1 MENKNEIMLFKHEEF
16 GEVRTLVIDGEPWFV
31 GRDIAEVLGYGNG
44 NNNSK
49 AFAHAITDH
58 VDEEDK
64 KHIPYEEFKG
74 YQNGHLKNVSHYGM
88 TIINESGLYS
98 LVMSSKLPK
107 AKEFKHWVTADV
119 LPSLRKHGAYFT
131 PEALYHSL
139 CKPENLI
146 EILHAL
152 ADEQKRN
159 TDLSVE
165 NAQLSV
171 KARYYD
177 EILNSKNNVPVTQI
191 AKDYGM
197 SAIAFN
203 KMLHEYGIQYPIRN
217 SWVLYAEYANNGYT
231 QSKTYKYAENKASM
245 HTCWTMKGRLF
256 LYEFL
261 RERGV
266 LPMCET
272 C

>member
-31 GRDIAEVLGYGNG
+31 GKDVTEILGYKDSVNALK
-44 NNNSK
+44 S
-49 AFAHAITDH
+49 H
-58 VDEEDK
+58 VDAEDK
-64 KHIPYEEFKG
+64 KGWQITTPSRG
-74 YQNGHLKNVSHYGM
+74 VQQA

-98 LVMSSKLPK
+98 LTLSSKLPS
-107 AKEFKHWVTADV
+107 AKKFKHWVTSKV

-131 PEALYHSL
+131 PEALYQSL

-171 KARYYD
+171 KAKYYD

-203 KMLHEYGIQYPIRN
+203 KMLHECGIQYPIRN

-245 HTCWTMKGRLF
+245 HTCWTQKGRLF

-266 LPMCET
+266 LPMCERT
-272 C
+272 CCNEAFV

>member
-1 MENKNEIMLFKHEEF
+1 MENKSEIMLFKHEEF

-31 GRDIAEVLGYGNG
+31 GKDVTEILGYKDSVNALK
-44 NNNSK
+44 S
-49 AFAHAITDH
+49 H
-58 VDEEDK
+58 VDAEDK
-64 KHIPYEEFKG
+64 KGWQITTPSRG
-74 YQNGHLKNVSHYGM
+74 VQQA

-98 LVMSSKLPK
+98 LTLSSKLPS
-107 AKEFKHWVTADV
+107 AKKFKRWVTSKI
-119 LPSLRKHGAYFT
+119 LPSLRKYGAYFT
-131 PEALYHSL
+131 PEALYQSL

-217 SWVLYAEYANNGYT
+217 SWVLYAEYANLGYT

-245 HTCWTMKGRLF
+245 HTCWTQRGRLF

-266 LPMCET
+266 LPMCERE
-272 C
+272 CCNEAFV

>member
-1 MENKNEIMLFKHEEF
+1 MENKSEIMLFKHEEF

-31 GRDIAEVLGYGNG
+31 GKDVTEILGYKDSVNALK
-44 NNNSK
+44 S
-49 AFAHAITDH
+49 H
-58 VDEEDK
+58 VDAEDK
-64 KHIPYEEFKG
+64 KGWQITTSSRG
-74 YQNGHLKNVSHYGM
+74 VQQA

-98 LVMSSKLPK
+98 LTLSSKLPS
-107 AKEFKHWVTADV
+107 AKKFKRWVTSKI
-119 LPSLRKHGAYFT
+119 LPSLRKYGAYFT
-131 PEALYHSL
+131 PEALYQSL

-217 SWVLYAEYANNGYT
+217 SWVLYAEYASNGYT

-245 HTCWTMKGRLF
+245 HTCWTQKGRLF

-266 LPMCET
+266 LPMCERT
-272 C
+272 CCNEAFV

>member
-1 MENKNEIMLFKHEEF
+1 MKNKNEIMLFKHDEF
-16 GEVRTLVIDGEPWFV
+16 GEVRTLVIDGEPWFAGKDV
-31 GRDIAEVLGYGNG
+31 ADVLGYERAT
-44 NNNSK
+44 K
-49 AFAHAITDH
+49 AIVDR
-58 VDEEDK
+58 VDEEDRIMLDK
-64 KHIPYEEFKG
+64 KTQSQFRTELGQRGGWI
-74 YQNGHLKNVSHYGM
+74 V
-88 TIINESGLYS
+88 NESGLYS
-98 LVMSSKLPK
+98 LILSSKMPK
-107 AKEFKHWVTADV
+107 AKEFKHWVTAEV

-131 PEALYHSL
+131 PEALYQSL

-177 EILNSKNNVPVTQI
+177 EILNSTNNVPVTQI

-245 HTCWTMKGRLF
+245 HTSWTQKGRFF

-266 LPMCET
+266 LPMCERT
-272 C
+272 CCNEAFV

>member
-1 MENKNEIMLFKHEEF
+1 MENKSEIMLFKHEEF

-31 GRDIAEVLGYGNG
+31 GKDVTEILGYKDSVNALK
-44 NNNSK
+44 S
-49 AFAHAITDH
+49 H
-58 VDEEDK
+58 VDAEDK
-64 KHIPYEEFKG
+64 KGWQITTPSRG
-74 YQNGHLKNVSHYGM
+74 VQQA

-98 LVMSSKLPK
+98 LTLSSKLPS
-107 AKEFKHWVTADV
+107 AKKFKRWVTSKI
-119 LPSLRKHGAYFT
+119 LPSLRKYGAYFT
-131 PEALYHSL
+131 PEALYQSL

-245 HTCWTMKGRLF
+245 HTCWTQKGRLF

-266 LPMCET
+266 LPMCERE
-272 C
+272 CCNEAFI

>member
-1 MENKNEIMLFKHEEF
+1 MENKNEIMLFKNEEF

-31 GRDIAEVLGYGNG
+31 GKDVATILGYKDT
-44 NNNSK
+44 SDALK
-49 AFAHAITDH
+49 KH
-58 VDEEDK
+58 VDTEDK
-64 KHIPYEEFKG
+64 LSRRFADSG
-74 YQNGHLKNVSHYGM
+74 QNREMYV
-88 TIINESGLYS
+88 INESGLYS
-98 LVMSSKLPK
+98 LVLSSKLPK
-107 AKEFKHWVTADV
+107 AREFKHWVTSKI
-119 LPSLRKHGAYFT
+119 LPSLRKYGAYFT
-131 PEALYHSL
+131 PEALYQSL

-245 HTCWTMKGRLF
+245 HTCWTQRGRLF

-266 LPMCET
+266 LPMCERE
-272 C
+272 CYNEAFV

>member
-1 MENKNEIMLFKHEEF
+1 MENKNEIMLFKNEEF
-16 GEVRTLVIDGEPWFV
+16 GEIRTLVIDGEPWFV
-31 GRDIAEVLGYGNG
+31 GKDVAVALGYTNPL
-44 NNNSK
+44 K
-49 AFAHAITDH
+49 AIRDH
-58 VDEEDK
+58 IDGEDK
-64 KHIPYEEFKG
+64 TVNESFTVNGTKG
-74 YQNGHLKNVSHYGM
+74 VL
-88 TIINESGLYS
+88 INESGLYS
-98 LVMSSKLPK
+98 LVLSSKLPK
-107 AKEFKHWVTADV
+107 AREFKHWVTSKV

-131 PEALYHSL
+131 PEALYQSL

-165 NAQLSV
+165 NARLSV

-177 EILNSKNNVPVTQI
+177 EILNSINNVPVTQI

-245 HTCWTMKGRLF
+245 HTCWTQKGRLF

-266 LPMCET
+266 LPMCERT
-272 C
+272 CCNEAFV

>member
-1 MENKNEIMLFKHEEF
+1 MENNNEIVLFKHEEF
-16 GEVRTLVIDGEPWFV
+16 GEVRTLMIDGEPWFV
-31 GRDIAEVLGYGNG
+31 GKDVTEILGYKDSVNALK
-44 NNNSK
+44 S
-49 AFAHAITDH
+49 H

-64 KHIPYEEFKG
+64 LRWQITTSGQRRE
-74 YQNGHLKNVSHYGM
+74 VSV
-88 TIINESGLYS
+88 INESGLYS
-98 LVMSSKLPK
+98 LILSSKLPK
-107 AKEFKHWVTADV
+107 AKEFKHWVTAEV

-131 PEALYHSL
+131 PQALYESL
-139 CKPENLI
+139 CDPKNLI
-146 EILHAL
+146 EILQAL

-159 TDLSVE
+159 TDLSIE
-165 NAQLSV
+165 NAFLSV

-217 SWVLYAEYANNGYT
+217 SWVLYAEYANLGYT
-231 QSKTYKYAENKASM
+231 QSKTYKYAENKAAM
-245 HTCWTMKGRLF
+245 HTCWTQRGRLF
-256 LYEFL
+256 LYDFL

-266 LPMCET
+266 LPMCEKE
-272 C
+272 CCNEAFV

>member
-1 MENKNEIMLFKHEEF
+1 MENKNEIMLFKNEEF

-31 GRDIAEVLGYGNG
+31 GKDVATILGYKDT
-44 NNNSK
+44 SDALK
-49 AFAHAITDH
+49 KH
-58 VDEEDK
+58 VDTEDK
-64 KHIPYEEFKG
+64 LSRRFADSG
-74 YQNGHLKNVSHYGM
+74 QNREMYV
-88 TIINESGLYS
+88 INESGLYS
-98 LVMSSKLPK
+98 LVLSSKLPK
-107 AKEFKHWVTADV
+107 AREFKHWVTSKI
-119 LPSLRKHGAYFT
+119 LPSLRKYGAYFT
-131 PEALYHSL
+131 PEALYQSL

-245 HTCWTMKGRLF
+245 HTCWTQRGRLF

-266 LPMCET
+266 LPMCEKE
-272 C
+272 CCNEAFV

>member
-1 MENKNEIMLFKHEEF
+1 MENKSEIMLFKHEEF

-31 GRDIAEVLGYGNG
+31 GKDVTEILGYKDSVNALK
-44 NNNSK
+44 S
-49 AFAHAITDH
+49 H
-58 VDEEDK
+58 VDAEDK
-64 KHIPYEEFKG
+64 KGWQITTPSRG
-74 YQNGHLKNVSHYGM
+74 VQQA

-98 LVMSSKLPK
+98 LTLSSKLPS
-107 AKEFKHWVTADV
+107 AKKFKRWVTSKI
-119 LPSLRKHGAYFT
+119 LPSLRKYGAYFT
-131 PEALYHSL
+131 PEALYQSL

-266 LPMCET
+266 LPMCEKE
-272 C
+272 CCNEAFV